1 MSDVDVLVVGAGPSG
16 LTLAAMLS
24 RAGVRYRIVEKSP
37 APSDKSRA
45 LVVHAKTMEI
55 LQKLGVVDDLLARG
69 RKAMDVAL
77 YIDRVVAFE
86 AEIGEMG
93 ADDTPYSFAL
103 FVSQV
108 ETERVLLRALTD
120 AGGNVERGVEAKSF
134 ETDANGVTAT
144 LVHSKTEGNP
154 APGANNRE
162 EKIRA
167 RYIVGC
173 DGAHSAVR
181 HAGDFKF
188 DGEPYQQDFAI
199 ADVNVDLGEKTA
211 FRLFFN
217 DDGLIAL
224 FPLYEENL
232 YRVLST
238 RADPPS
244 ADAGDPTLEE
254 MQKLFERFTPFKAK
268 LEHPRWLA
276 RFRLHHRQ
284 ADRYRDNRFF
294 LVGDAAHIHSPAGGQ
309 GMNTGIQDATNLAW
323 KLALVIKSNAHE
335 KLLDTYDEER
345 HPIGAQL
352 LRTTDRMFSVN
363 TTGNRAVMAIRNF
376 VVRRIAARIVKT
388 RVRGKAF
395 RHLAELQIAYPQSS
409 IVIEKGSGLASTLH
423 AGQRA
428 PDAPFDV
435 STIFEATKSL
445 SHHLLVFAGHD
456 KEAAATFAS
465 VSDRNHRWLESH
477 FIAPSNEI
485 ARERYG
491 IKEAGLVLLRPDG
504 YVALR
509 AAALGDEMLEAY
521 RRRIFG

>member
-24 RAGVRYRIVEKSP
+24 RAGVHYRLVEKSP

-55 LQKLGVVDDLLARG
+55 LQKLGVVDGLLARG
-69 RKAMDVAL
+69 RKAMDIAL

-108 ETERVLLRALTD
+108 ETERALLRALTD
-120 AGGNVERGVEAKSF
+120 AGGSVERGVEAKSF
-134 ETDANGVTAT
+134 ETDANGVTGTLSHSAT
-144 LVHSKTEGNP
+144 
-154 APGANNRE
+154 NRE

-167 RYIVGC
+167 RYVVGC

-188 DGEPYQQDFAI
+188 DGEPYLQDFAI
-199 ADVNVDLGEKTA
+199 ADVTVDLREKTA

-238 RADPPS
+238 RADAPA

-254 MQKLFERFTPFKAK
+254 MQKLFERFTPFNAK
-268 LEHPRWLA
+268 LTNPRWLA

-284 ADRYRDNRFF
+284 ADRYRNDRFF

-309 GMNTGIQDATNLAW
+309 GMNTGIQDAANLAW

-335 KLLDTYDEER
+335 RVLDTYDEER

-363 TTGNRAVMAIRNF
+363 TTGNRVVMAIRNF

-395 RHLAELQIAYPQSS
+395 RHLAELQIAYPKSS

-423 AGQRA
+423 AGNRA
-428 PDAPFDV
+428 PDAPFDS

-445 SHHLLVFAGHD
+445 THHLLIFAGDD
-456 KEAAATFAS
+456 KDAAGAFAS
-465 VSDRNHRWLESH
+465 VSDRNHPWLSSH
-477 FIAPSNEI
+477 FVGTPNSL

-491 IKEAGLVLLRPDG
+491 IKEAGIVLLRPDG

-509 AAALGDEMLEAY
+509 AAALDDELLQSY